1 MYSFFDLYFDPEGRV
16 FEKDPETSD
25 SVHIVTDSG
34 EIKSLKIRS
43 NNNTKDF
50 QPVKYEKDLLLKV
63 FHALMKSEKLKE
75 EVIQPVKQHIS
86 GKDEN
91 FYILSSFAIFLS
103 LCNMLSAEFNS
114 PMFSEELFVKVNLD
128 PTDNKWSKLFTRFWN
143 IWSQIIL
150 GNQLAFEKQT
160 IESNE
165 VSEPMKTYEE
175 GRESESIFEKELQEV
190 LSEGGIDIPLV
201 IEMVK
206 NISYKQRAL
215 HGSGVK
221 NITPEPKIVE
231 IKDSEEKIQEDANT
245 KANDKEQKYQAL
257 IENLKNFK
265 ETEKTKFV
273 EKPEK
278 TKTFNY
284 KSSQTQT
291 EKKQAEKEQ
300 VKREQI
306 ERDQLEIQQ
315 VGRGQVER
323 EQVEKQQAEREQT
336 ERQQVERQQ
345 TEREQTERGQAER
358 EQIERQ
364 QSERNQVERDQ
375 SGRER
380 TGQKEKQQTEKEQLE
395 KEPIEREPIERD
407 LGKIQTE
414 PDINTYDDS
423 IVFEKHYSPHKQ
435 PVSDSENERFKEE
448 VLRKISR
455 LERQVLSI
463 TTIVKK
469 ILERI
474 S

>member
-165 VSEPMKTYEE
+165 VSESMKTYEE

-221 NITPEPKIVE
+221 NIIPEPKIVE
-231 IKDSEEKIQEDANT
+231 IKDNEEKIQEDANT

-273 EKPEK
+273 EKAEK
-278 TKTFNY
+278 TKTFNH
-284 KSSQTQT
+284 KGSQTQT

-300 VKREQI
+300 VKREQT
-306 ERDQLEIQQ
+306 ERDQLENQQ
-315 VGRGQVER
+315 VGRGQTERDQVEKQQTER
-323 EQVEKQQAEREQT
+323 EQVE
-336 ERQQVERQQ
+336 RQQTERQQ
-345 TEREQTERGQAER
+345 TEREQTERDR
-358 EQIERQ
+358 
-364 QSERNQVERDQ
+364 VERDQ

-380 TGQKEKQQTEKEQLE
+380 TGKTEKQQTEKEQLE

>member
-1 MYSFFDLYFDPEGRV
+1 MYSFFDLYFDPEGKV

-25 SVHIVTDSG
+25 NVHIVTDSG

-43 NNNTKDF
+43 NGNTKDF

-63 FHALMKSEKLKE
+63 FHALMKRENLKE

-128 PTDNKWSKLFTRFWN
+128 STDNKWSKLFTRFWN

-150 GNQLAFEKQT
+150 GNQLAFEKQV

-175 GRESESIFEKELQEV
+175 GKESESIFEKELQEV

-206 NISYKQRAL
+206 NISYKQRTL

-221 NITPEPKIVE
+221 NITPEPRIVE

-273 EKPEK
+273 EKAEK
-278 TKTFNY
+278 GKTFNY
-284 KSSQTQT
+284 KGSQTQT
-291 EKKQAEKEQ
+291 EKKQVEKEQ
-300 VKREQI
+300 VKREQTERQQI
-306 ERDQLEIQQ
+306 ERQQTEREQVENQQ
-315 VGRGQVER
+315 VGRGQTER
-323 EQVEKQQAEREQT
+323 DQTERDQTEREQT
-336 ERQQVERQQ
+336 ERQQTERQQ
-345 TEREQTERGQAER
+345 TEREQL
-358 EQIERQ
+358 RQ
-364 QSERNQVERDQ
+364 QTERDQ
-375 SGRER
+375 SGKER
-380 TGQKEKQQTEKEQLE
+380 TGQTEKQQTEKEQSE
-395 KEPIEREPIERD
+395 KEQSERERIERD
-407 LGKIQTE
+407 LEKIQTE

-423 IVFEKHYSPHKQ
+423 IVFEKHYSFHKQ
-435 PVSDSENERFKEE
+435 PVSDPENERFKEE

-463 TTIVKK
+463 TVIVKK

>member
-1 MYSFFDLYFDPEGRV
+1 MNNCMYSFFDLYFDPEGRV

-278 TKTFNY
+278 GKTFNH
-284 KSSQTQT
+284 KGSQTQT

-300 VKREQI
+300 VKRGQT

-315 VGRGQVER
+315 VGRGHVER
-323 EQVEKQQAEREQT
+323 DQVEKQQTEGEQVEREQT
-336 ERQQVERQQ
+336 ERQQVEKQQ
-345 TEREQTERGQAER
+345 TGREQTERE
-358 EQIERQ
+358 
-364 QSERNQVERDQ
+364 QVERDQ

-380 TGQKEKQQTEKEQLE
+380 TGQTEKQQTEKEQLE
-395 KEPIEREPIERD
+395 KEPIERD

-423 IVFEKHYSPHKQ
+423 IVFEKHYLPHKQ